1 MTSAASGGSRLRHWF
16 DAQRTRRAAPTRA
29 WYGALAFGI
38 ATLLFGIKLA
48 AAFPATGA
56 GFADGYGSPV
66 IAFEFVRG
74 QAALLAVFGPESDPM
89 QVARLAAMRAGNEEI
104 GRASGRERVCK
115 YV

>member
-56 GFADGYGSPV
+56 GFADGYGLPV

-74 QAALLAVFGPESDPM
+74 QADLLAVFGRSEES
-89 QVARLAAMRAGNEEI
+89 
-104 GRASGRERVCK
+104 RVGKGCVSTCRSWGAPVRTK
-115 YV
+115 KKEKIYTSI